1 MDRAKR
7 YADNTG
13 PMIRDRHWEWM
24 EEAYRFI
31 LCYTKTEGISPTIR
45 EVQKHLG
52 LSSSSIAYGIVKSL
66 EEDGRITRKKN
77 SPRTIQITDL
87 YGSGQGEG

>member
-13 PMIRDRHWEWM
+13 PMIRDRHCEWM

-77 SPRTIQITDL
+77 SPRTIQITDP